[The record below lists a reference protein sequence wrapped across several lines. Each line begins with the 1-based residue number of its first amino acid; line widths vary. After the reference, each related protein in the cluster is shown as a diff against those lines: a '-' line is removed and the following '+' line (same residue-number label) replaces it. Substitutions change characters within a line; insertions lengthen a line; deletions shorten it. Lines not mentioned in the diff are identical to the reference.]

1 MSFLKRL
8 FIRPAAM
15 PMEVATA
22 IEDPRYEALRR
33 WLAEE
38 VAPPYAW
45 EDLVSLP
52 DRLEAA
58 RLLAEGS
65 DLAAA
70 EAPLARLEKRGDCR
84 VDRMLRA
91 DVWLREG
98 EFERAVALLR
108 ELAAGE
114 DAIAA
119 RAAMLLGEIR
129 YDHGEFADAI
139 ALAERASRLAPRAFG
154 CLLLLAGVRA
164 FQGRHEEALELH
176 RRALESRP
184 QSLLAIGLLA
194 VALMGRGQLQAGLA
208 VYAAADDLLG
218 AYPRADLCP
227 VWTGQALA
235 GKRLLV
241 IGAYGY
247 GDVMMFLRFVAQLR
261 EREAGVRLSIDVPP
275 PLARLM
281 QATGWFEQVY
291 AGAADRAAADFQVST
306 MRLPLV
312 LGTQEADVARH
323 DACLAIAPEDV
334 AAAAHWLRPRR
345 AGEKRV
351 GLRWFGRP
359 MHFDAKRSVPFEYLA
374 PLFRVPGID
383 WVALVEEEGMLQKL
397 GVHPL
402 SDVSGHLTDFYAT
415 GAVMKNLDLV
425 ISVDTSTV
433 HLGGAL
439 GVPTWLIARP
449 DYEWRW
455 GEGGQEAPWYSS
467 VRVFRHPPRQ
477 LDWEAV
483 MAGMAQAL
491 AAWARA

>member
-1 MSFLKRL
+1 MSLLKR
-8 FIRPAAM
+8 FFAKSAATPADV
-15 PMEVATA
+15 PTA

-38 VAPPYAW
+38 IAPPYAW

-58 RLLAEGS
+58 RLLAEGG
-65 DLAAA
+65 DPAAA
-70 EAPLARLEKRGDCR
+70 EAPLARLEKRGIHA

-91 DVWLREG
+91 DVWLRKG
-98 EFERAVALLR
+98 EFDGAVALLR

-114 DAIAA
+114 GAVAA

-129 YDHGEFADAI
+129 YDHGEFAEAV
-139 ALAERASRLAPRAFG
+139 ALAERAWQLAPRAFG

-176 RRALESRP
+176 RRALELRP
-184 QSLLAIGLLA
+184 QSLLAIGQLA
-194 VALMGRGQLQAGLA
+194 VALMGRGQLQAGLS

-218 AYPRADLCP
+218 AYPRADICP
-227 VWTGQALA
+227 VWSGQPLGA
-235 GKRLLV
+235 KRLLV
-241 IGAYGY
+241 IGAYGH

-261 EREAGVRLSIDVPP
+261 EREPAVRLAIDVQP

-281 QATGWFEQVY
+281 QATGWFEQIY
-291 AGAADRAAADFQVST
+291 AGPADRAAADYQVST
-306 MRLPLV
+306 MRAPLV
-312 LGTQEADVARH
+312 LGAVEADVARH
-323 DACLAIAPEDV
+323 DVCLRIAPEDV
-334 AAAAHWLRPRR
+334 AAAAHWLPARR
-345 AGEKRV
+345 GGEKRV

-359 MHFDAKRSVPFEYLA
+359 MHFDAKRSVPFECLA

-383 WVALVEEEGMLQKL
+383 WVALVEEAGALQNL
-397 GVHPL
+397 GARPL
-402 SDVSGHLTDFYAT
+402 TDVSARLSDFYAT

-455 GEGGQEAPWYSS
+455 GESGSQAPWYGA

-477 LDWEAV
+477 FDWEAV
-483 MAGMAQAL
+483 IGEMARAL
-491 AAWARA
+491 AAWARG